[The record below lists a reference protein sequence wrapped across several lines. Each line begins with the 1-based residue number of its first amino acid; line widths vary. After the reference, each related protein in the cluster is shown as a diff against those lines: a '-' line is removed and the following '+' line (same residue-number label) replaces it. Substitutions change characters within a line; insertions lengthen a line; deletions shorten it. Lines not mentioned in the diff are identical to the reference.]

1 MTAPSAPLQRW
12 LIVLPWLLLGVLVA
26 YVWAFEPFDWQAA
39 WAQVKAL
46 PGLLWLELLV
56 VFVLSYSARIARWA
70 LFTHAL
76 GVQVPLWRNA
86 VIYMA
91 GFGMG
96 LVLNKAG
103 EAMRS
108 LYLQPYGLHPAS
120 GLSAFV
126 VDRLLDVLVAGTM
139 AVIGM
144 ALWSAPAEAAYAVT
158 AVGLVGLMALRS
170 RQVHRWIGRIPM
182 GRLRRHQQR
191 FMRGLSTLLKTRT
204 LAWGTLLTALVWCI
218 QGSALAFSLNAMG
231 SPQPWLIAVGVYC
244 VGLFAS
250 AAIPLPG
257 GMGAAEAAITV
268 VLIGLGVNP
277 ETALVAAIV
286 SRAVPQWTGMAT
298 GLAAM
303 MLLGKPTRGLL
314 RASQ

>member
-1 MTAPSAPLQRW
+1 MKASPTSPWLQA
-12 LIVLPWLLLGVLVA
+12 LPWLLLAVLLV
-26 YVWAFEPFDWQAA
+26 YVWAFEPFDWHAA
-39 WAQVKAL
+39 WAQVQAL
-46 PGLLWLELLV
+46 PALLWAQLLA
-56 VFVLSYSARIARWA
+56 VFVLSYAARIGRWVV
-70 LFTHAL
+70 FTRAL
-76 GVQVPLWRNA
+76 GVQVPLWHNA

-96 LVLNKAG
+96 LVLNKVG

-120 GLSAFV
+120 GLSAFFA
-126 VDRLLDVLVAGTM
+126 DRLLDVLVAGTF
-139 AVIGM
+139 AVLGM
-144 ALWSAPAEAAYAVT
+144 VWWQAPAEAAYAVT
-158 AVGLVGLMALRS
+158 AVGLLGLLTLRS
-170 RQVHRWIGRIPM
+170 RRVHRWIGRIPM

-191 FMRGLSTLLKTRT
+191 FMRGLSQLLTGRT
-204 LAWGTLLTALVWCI
+204 LVWGTLLTIGVWCL
-218 QGSALAFSLNAMG
+218 QGSALALALHAMG
-231 SPQPWLIAVGVYC
+231 HPQAWLVAVGVYC

-257 GMGAAEAAITV
+257 GMGAAEGAITL
-268 VLIGLGVNP
+268 VLVSLGVP
-277 ETALVAAIV
+277 AETALVAAIV
-286 SRAVPQWTGMAT
+286 SRAVPQWSGMAV

>member
-1 MTAPSAPLQRW
+1 MKRPW
-12 LIVLPWLLLGVLVA
+12 LKVLPWLLLGVLLV
-26 YVWAFEPFDWQAA
+26 YVWAYEPFDWHAA
-39 WAQVKAL
+39 WAQTQGL
-46 PGLLWLELLV
+46 PALLWAQLLA

-70 LFTHAL
+70 LFTHTL
-76 GVQVPLWRNA
+76 GVQVPLWHNA

-96 LVLNKAG
+96 LVLNKLG

-126 VDRLLDVLVAGTM
+126 VDRLLDVLVAGTF
-139 AVIGM
+139 AVLGM
-144 ALWSAPAEAAYAVT
+144 VWWNAPAEAAYAVT
-158 AVGLVGLMALRS
+158 ALGLLGMLTLRS
-170 RQVHRWIGRIPM
+170 RWVHRWIGRIPM

-191 FMRGLSTLLKTRT
+191 FMRGLSILLKTRT

-257 GMGAAEAAITV
+257 GLGAAEAAITV

-286 SRAVPQWTGMAT
+286 SRAVPQWSGMAT
-298 GLAAM
+298 GLLAM
-303 MLLGKPTRGLL
+303 LWLGKPTRGLF